1 MALKPSDTAN
11 LDQVMPSAPSEALRK
26 AHAEAALGVKS
37 PQLANLLREH
47 WAWVLSTS
55 PLRATQLGVRDY
67 DDKLGDNSP
76 VGIEA
81 ARKQRRLFLARAK
94 ALPMASLS
102 EADRISTEL
111 LIANLQ
117 SKIDAEVC
125 DFHLWTVSPREN
137 PITEIN
143 ELHELHKIKS
153 SADAMSLLDRYAAYE
168 RQVINRHRHLQ
179 KGATAGLV
187 ATRESISRVIAMV
200 NKQLAEPLAEWPML
214 KPATASGPTWKDE
227 SKLSVK
233 KFRVSLRDLVGNRLK
248 PVLAE
253 YARVLEQ
260 ILLPMARGDEKS
272 GLLALPN
279 GEKCYRARIRNFTT
293 LGLDAKTVH
302 ETGVREI
309 AKTDAEMLALV
320 GKTLGTTALA
330 ETLSKLRGDESLYF
344 ASEQQVVDAGQAT
357 LDHAKQKMGSYFG
370 ILPKADCVM
379 RRIPAYEAPY
389 TTIAYYRPPHAD
401 GSKPGEYFINVYQ
414 PRTRPRFEA
423 VVLAIH
429 EAIPGHHLQIAISQE
444 LSAVPAFRKHGG
456 ITAFVEGWGLYTER
470 LGLEMGLYKTDL
482 DRIGMVSFDAWR
494 AGRLVVDTGIHAF
507 GWSRSKARAYLE
519 EHTALS
525 KENIDNEVDRYI
537 NWPGQ
542 ALGYKIG
549 QLEFWA
555 LRREAEQKLGD
566 RFALKELHD
575 VMLGRGAV
583 SLPQLRRRVRGWIA
597 SKQ

>member
-1 MALKPSDTAN
+1 M
-11 LDQVMPSAPSEALRK
+11 QSA
-26 AHAEAALGVKS
+26 
-37 PQLANLLREH
+37 QLAKLLRRH

-55 PLRATQLGVRDY
+55 PLRATQLGVRDF
-67 DDKLGDNSP
+67 DDRLRDNSP
-76 VGIEA
+76 AAIEA
-81 ARKQRRLFLARAK
+81 ARKQRRLFLEQAK

-117 SKIDAEVC
+117 SAVDAEVC
-125 DFHLWTVSPREN
+125 AFHLWSVSPREN
-137 PITEIN
+137 PVTELN

-153 SADAMSLLDRYAAYE
+153 SGDAHNLLRRYEAYE
-168 RQVINRHRHLQ
+168 KHISNRASHLQ
-179 KGATAGLV
+179 AGAKRDLV
-187 ATRESISRVIAMV
+187 ATKESVSRVIAMV
-200 NKQLAEPLAEWPML
+200 NKQLAEPLADWPML
-214 KPATASGPTWKDE
+214 KPAAKVGPTWTDE
-227 SKLSVK
+227 SKLSVA
-233 KFRVSLRDLVGNRLK
+233 KFRSSLRRIVTDQIK
-248 PVLAE
+248 PTLE
-253 YARVLEQ
+253 QYGRVLEQ
-260 ILLPMARGDEKS
+260 VVLPKARGDEGS
-272 GLLALPN
+272 GLHALPN
-279 GEKCYRARIRNFTT
+279 GAQCYRARIRNFTT
-293 LGLDAKTVH
+293 LELDAKAVH

-309 AKTDAEMLALV
+309 AKTDAEMLALA
-320 GKTLGTTALA
+320 GKALATTTLA
-330 ETLSKLRGDESLYF
+330 ETLAKLRGDKSLYF
-344 ASEQQVVDAGQAT
+344 ATEQEVVDAAQTT
-357 LDHAKQKMGSYFG
+357 LDHAKKTMGGYFG

-389 TTIAYYRPPHAD
+389 TTIAYFRPPHTD

-414 PRTRPRFEA
+414 PQTRPRFEA

-494 AGRLVVDTGIHAF
+494 AGRLVVDTGIHAL

-519 EHTALS
+519 AHTALS

-555 LRREAEQKLGD
+555 LRREAEKKLGD
-566 RFALKELHD
+566 RFALKEFHD
-575 VMLGRGAV
+575 LVLGRGAI

-597 SKQ
+597 TKRGDEEG